1 MSTWGALYVAS
12 EWIVRLVMLFYVP
25 QRRDPAAARAWLLL
39 IFFLPWV
46 GVVLFTIVGRAYL
59 PRARLEMQ
67 HTVSRLIRELQP
79 RILGNALAAPEL
91 PAEYEPA
98 AKLTQA

>member
-46 GVVLFTIVGRAYL
+46 GLILYAIVGRAYL

-67 HTVSRLIRELQP
+67 LTVSRLIRELQP
-79 RILGNALAAPEL
+79 RILGHALAEPES
-91 PAEYEPA
+91 ARA
-98 AKLTQA
+98 STSRR